1 MDLSKTLEL
10 LKDALDEV
18 PSLQKLRYDNGMW
31 DLWYYKVIDILKAG
45 FGQDSDEYKRFV
57 ESWQPK
63 RRVETPFELQRWYTQ
78 KVIKRA
84 AALLSVI
91 QKYEILG
98 EEAIHR
104 EVRKLSK
111 SSATPRVGTPTKKIK
126 QLKQFLREL
135 EKFRQLQIA
144 AGDARLD
151 PELDKLRTKLVR
163 KSAQMKG
170 LILPHGGRL
179 IFTQFNEDFDTFD
192 TAFTEPI
199 YPWGIATQWH
209 AAVNCLIQKT
219 NETIGKLET
228 VPTSE
233 VLREVV
239 YPSDTPYSAYKDIR
253 DIIILATKKL
263 IVVDPYVDGTVI
275 TLLENVQ
282 PSVEIQVLTREMKGD
297 FQLASQKFK
306 EQREKAGQGILE
318 VRKDSG
324 AFHDRFIVADDN
336 FFHIGASIKDA
347 GTKVSAI
354 NEIDDSRNKS
364 VLMEIISKSWDAGEK
379 VL

>member
-63 RRVETPFELQRWYTQ
+63 RRVGTPFELQRWYTQ

-111 SSATPRVGTPTKKIK
+111 SSATSRVGMPTKKTK

-144 AGDARLD
+144 AGDERLD

-170 LILPHGGRL
+170 LILPHGSRL
-179 IFTQFNEDFDTFD
+179 IFTQFNEDFDAFD

-233 VLREVV
+233 VLREIV
-239 YPSDTPYSAYKDIR
+239 YPGDTPYSAYKDIR

-282 PSVEIQVLTREMKGD
+282 PSVEIQVLTRNMQGD
-297 FQLASQKFK
+297 FQLAAQKFK
-306 EQREKAGQGILE
+306 EQREKAGQGIFE
-318 VRKDSG
+318 VRKDKG
-324 AFHDRFIVADDN
+324 AFHDRFVIADGN
-336 FFHIGASIKDA
+336 FFHLGTSIKDA
-347 GTKVSAI
+347 GKKVCAI
-354 NEIDDSRNKS
+354 NELEDPRTKS
-364 VLMEIISKSWDAGEK
+364 MLMEIICKSWDTAER